1 MLPESLLIMTAI
13 AAPTAT
19 ASPSVFNFHRGRET
33 AVSVADILGFFGL
46 CFLGAIRGECKG
58 REYGDQSLWHASVA
72 SINRY
77 QGWLCK
83 FAIIGTGDFYTFDS
97 NALFNSLDSLKPGEG
112 CWVKMNEVDT
122 LTVTS
127 VAAGD
132 GQNGG
137 RSLAKTGGK
146 TKLEEMKQHLVTYP
160 SVPAICITEIRAN
173 GKQAT
178 VGSPLAA

>member
-1 MLPESLLIMTAI
+1 
-13 AAPTAT
+13 
-19 ASPSVFNFHRGRET
+19 
-33 AVSVADILGFFGL
+33 
-46 CFLGAIRGECKG
+46 
-58 REYGDQSLWHASVA
+58 
-72 SINRY
+72 
-77 QGWLCK
+77 
-83 FAIIGTGDFYTFDS
+83 
-97 NALFNSLDSLKPGEG
+97 
-112 CWVKMNEVDT
+112 MNEVDT

-178 VGSPLAA
+178 VGSLLAAFVGDELRGVQAVRYQDGKMIVPVVIQSCQPRRCSSDCGMPAWPSGSILPRRCGLTPAIHWAWAMRIWWC

>member
-1 MLPESLLIMTAI
+1 M
-13 AAPTAT
+13 
-19 ASPSVFNFHRGRET
+19 
-33 AVSVADILGFFGL
+33 
-46 CFLGAIRGECKG
+46 
-58 REYGDQSLWHASVA
+58 
-72 SINRY
+72 
-77 QGWLCK
+77 
-83 FAIIGTGDFYTFDS
+83 AIIGTGDFYTFDS
-97 NALFNSLDSLKPGEG
+97 NALFKSLDSLKPGEG